1 MNAGKIVMTWR
12 RRVKCELTRR
22 KIWPK
27 EENGK
32 NKLLVRDGTKC
43 KECNTKIPKKQ
54 EEKVQIQSETEWDMM
69 TWRLVFTYRVR
80 DVQEVSFF
88 KVQLIWLKE
97 KEL

>member
-1 MNAGKIVMTWR
+1 MKKESKVWIN
-12 RRVKCELTRR
+12 
-22 KIWPK
+22 K
-27 EENGK
+27 EENLTKGGNGK

-43 KECNTKIPKKQ
+43 KECITKIPKKQ